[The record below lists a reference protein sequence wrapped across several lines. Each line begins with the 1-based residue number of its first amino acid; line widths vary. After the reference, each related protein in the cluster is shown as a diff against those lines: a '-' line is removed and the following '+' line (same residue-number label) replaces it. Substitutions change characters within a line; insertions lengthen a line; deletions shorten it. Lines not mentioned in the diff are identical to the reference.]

1 MLWFLTMAITSLPT
15 HPKQEQIIVYS
26 KDYCPYCTAAKNL
39 LTQKGVGYSEIDLTQ
54 KPELRDEMIKKAG
67 GRTTVP
73 QIFIGSTHVGGFDD
87 MKALDDKGGLDALL
101 FPNGK

>member
-1 MLWFLTMAITSLPT
+1 MSTSLPT
-15 HPKQEQIIVYS
+15 HPKQAPVILYS

-39 LTQKGVGYSEIDLTQ
+39 LTQKGAGYKEIDLSQ
-54 KPELRDEMIKKAG
+54 NPEERDNMIKKAG

-73 QIFIGSTHVGGFDD
+73 QIFIGDTHVGGFDD
-87 MKALDDKGGLDALL
+87 MKALDAQGGLDKIL

>member
-1 MLWFLTMAITSLPT
+1 MTTSLPQ
-15 HPKQEQIIVYS
+15 HPKQSNITVYS

-39 LTQKGVGYSEIDLTQ
+39 LTQKGVAYTEVDLTQ
-54 KPELRDEMIKKAG
+54 KPELRDEMVKKAG

-73 QIFIGSTHVGGFDD
+73 QIFIGNTHIGGFDD
-87 MKALDDKGGLDALL
+87 MKALDQQGKLEALL

>member
-1 MLWFLTMAITSLPT
+1 MNTSLPV
-15 HPKQEQIIVYS
+15 HPKQASVIVYS

-39 LTQKGVGYSEIDLTQ
+39 LTQKGVGYTEIDLS
-54 KPELRDEMIKKAG
+54 KNPELRDDMIQKAG

-73 QIFIGSTHVGGFDD
+73 QIFIADQHVGGFDD
-87 MKALDDKGGLDALL
+87 MKALDEKESLDAIL